1 MEGNGQCEV
10 GAFVIQPSMF
20 HLKPNENVTILV
32 RSILVNKLQRSLK
45 KLLGVQ
51 LQSLFLQNHIIANKG
66 EKYIMKTRHGRKR
79 EMHTVATVAHNKYC
93 ENL

>member
-51 LQSLFLQNHIIANKG
+51 LQLLFVHIHIPYYQNHIIANKG
-66 EKYIMKTRHGRKR
+66 ENVK
-79 EMHTVATVAHNKYC
+79 
-93 ENL
+93 